1 MLQVHMPVINGLALL
16 GRHRRRNSSQLG
28 LHRLA
33 VLADCLPR
41 RWLLAEAVVVPVL
54 LAIQMVGAALALALV
69 VHRRRAWLVPA
80 LAQAA
85 SSAVTFSLVAPAS
98 SLLPALSMGAATAR
112 SAQRHGS

>member
-41 RWLLAEAVVVPVL
+41 HWLLAEAVVVPAL
-54 LAIQMVGAALALALV
+54 RAIQMVGAALALALAV
-69 VHRRRAWLVPA
+69 PRRRAWLVPA

-85 SSAVTFSLVAPAS
+85 SSVVTFSLVGLAS
-98 SLLPALSMGAATAR
+98 SLLPAQSMGVVTDR
-112 SAQRHGS
+112 SAQRHDL